1 MIAILDYGSG
11 NIRSAQR
18 AIERLGVSTEVTS
31 EYEVALNAAGLLVPG
46 VGAFGSCIRQ
56 LLQINGD
63 LILKKRLKLNRPT
76 LGVCVGMQILFE
88 SSAESNEAGLAL
100 VAGKVKKL
108 SAKILPHIGWNEV
121 HVEKEMNLMRGLNN
135 QRFYFVHS
143 YAATTAPDEV
153 LQAKSNYGEEFVA
166 AIQSGSLSAVQ
177 FHPEKSG
184 DAGMQLLKNWVSA
197 L

>member
-1 MIAILDYGSG
+1 LIAILDYGSG

-63 LILKKRLKLNRPT
+63 LILKERLKLNRPT

-88 SSAESNEAGLAL
+88 SSAESNEAGLAF

-108 SAKILPHIGWNEV
+108 SAKILPHVGWNEV
-121 HVEKEMNLMRGLNN
+121 HVEKEMNLMRGLKN

-143 YAATTAPDEV
+143 YAATTAPDEF

>member
-63 LILKKRLKLNRPT
+63 LILKERLKLNRPT

-88 SSAESNEAGLAL
+88 SSAESKEAGLAL

-143 YAATTAPDEV
+143 YAATTAPDEF

-166 AIQSGSLSAVQ
+166 AIQSGSLRAVQ

>member
-88 SSAESNEAGLAL
+88 SSAESKEAGLAL

>member
-31 EYEVALNAAGLLVPG
+31 EYEVALNATGLLVPG

-88 SSAESNEAGLAL
+88 SSAESKEAGLAL

-143 YAATTAPDEV
+143 YAATTAPDEF

>member
-63 LILKKRLKLNRPT
+63 LILKERLKLNRPT

-88 SSAESNEAGLAL
+88 GSAESDEAGLAL

-121 HVEKEMNLMRGLNN
+121 HAEKEMNLMRGLNN

-143 YAATTAPDEV
+143 YAATTAPDEF

>member
-143 YAATTAPDEV
+143 YAATTAPDEF

>member
-63 LILKKRLKLNRPT
+63 LILKERLKLNRPT

-88 SSAESNEAGLAL
+88 SSAESDEAGLAL

-121 HVEKEMNLMRGLNN
+121 HVEKEMNLMRGLKINVSTLSTLTLPQLPRMN
-135 QRFYFVHS
+135 FFKQRVIMVRNLS
-143 YAATTAPDEV
+143 
-153 LQAKSNYGEEFVA
+153 LQS
-166 AIQSGSLSAVQ
+166 SLA
-177 FHPEKSG
+177 H
-184 DAGMQLLKNWVSA
+184 
-197 L
+197 

>member
-63 LILKKRLKLNRPT
+63 LILKERLKLNRPT

-88 SSAESNEAGLAL
+88 SSAESSEAGLAL

-143 YAATTAPDEV
+143 YAATTAPDEF

>member
-1 MIAILDYGSG
+1 LIAILDYGSG

-31 EYEVALNAAGLLVPG
+31 DHEVALNAGGLLVPG
-46 VGAFGSCIRQ
+46 VGAFGSCMRQ

-63 LILKKRLKLNRPT
+63 LILKERLKLNRPT

-88 SSAESNEAGLAL
+88 SSDESSEAGLAL

-108 SAKILPHIGWNEV
+108 SAKILPHIGWSEV
-121 HVEKEMNLMRGLNN
+121 HAEKEMNLMRGLDN

-143 YAATTAPDEV
+143 YAATTAPNNF
-153 LQAKSNYGEEFVA
+153 LQATSNYGQDFVA

-197 L
+197 I

>member
-18 AIERLGVSTEVTS
+18 AIERVGGSTEVTS
-31 EYEVALNAAGLLVPG
+31 DYEVALNADGLLVPG
-46 VGAFGSCIRQ
+46 VGAFGSCMRQ
-56 LLQINGD
+56 LSGVKGD
-63 LILKKRLKLNRPT
+63 SIIKQRLNLARPT
-76 LGVCVGMQILFE
+76 LGVCVGMQVLFE
-88 SSAESNEAGLAL
+88 SSDESNEAGLSI
-100 VAGKVKKL
+100 VAGRVKKL

-121 HVEKEMNLMRGLNN
+121 NCKDAMPLMQGLSG

-143 YAATTAPDEV
+143 FAATSAPEEF
-153 LQAKSNYGEEFVA
+153 AKATTTYGEDFLA
-166 AIQSGSLSAVQ
+166 AMQSGALSAVQ

-184 DAGMQLLKNWVSA
+184 DAGMQLLKNWVNS

>member
-63 LILKKRLKLNRPT
+63 LILKERLKLNRPT

>member
-121 HVEKEMNLMRGLNN
+121 HVEKEMNLMRGLKN

-143 YAATTAPDEV
+143 YAATTAPDEF

>member
-1 MIAILDYGSG
+1 LIAILDYGSG

-63 LILKKRLKLNRPT
+63 LILKERLKLNRPT

-88 SSAESNEAGLAL
+88 SSAESDEAGLAL

-143 YAATTAPDEV
+143 YAATTAPDEF

>member
-63 LILKKRLKLNRPT
+63 LILKERLKLNRPT

-121 HVEKEMNLMRGLNN
+121 HVEKEMNLMRGLKN

-143 YAATTAPDEV
+143 YAATTAPDEF

>member
-63 LILKKRLKLNRPT
+63 LILKERLKLNRPT

-88 SSAESNEAGLAL
+88 SSAESDEAGLAL

-121 HVEKEMNLMRGLNN
+121 HVEKEMNLMRGLKN

-143 YAATTAPDEV
+143 YAATTAPDEF

>member
-63 LILKKRLKLNRPT
+63 LILKERLKLNRPT

-88 SSAESNEAGLAL
+88 SSAESKEAGLAL

-143 YAATTAPDEV
+143 YAATTAPDEF

>member
-1 MIAILDYGSG
+1 LIAILDYGSG

-88 SSAESNEAGLAL
+88 SSAESSETGLAL
-100 VAGKVKKL
+100 VAGRVKKL

-121 HVEKEMNLMRGLNN
+121 HVEKEMNLMRGLKN

-143 YAATTAPDEV
+143 YAATTAPDEF

>member
-63 LILKKRLKLNRPT
+63 LILKERLKLNRPT

-88 SSAESNEAGLAL
+88 SSAESSETGLAL
-100 VAGKVKKL
+100 VAGRVKKL

-143 YAATTAPDEV
+143 YAATTAPDEF

>member
-88 SSAESNEAGLAL
+88 SSAESKEAGLAL

-143 YAATTAPDEV
+143 YAATTAPDEF

>member
-1 MIAILDYGSG
+1 LIAILDYGSG

-63 LILKKRLKLNRPT
+63 LILKERLKLNRPT

-88 SSAESNEAGLAL
+88 SSAESDEAGLAL

-121 HVEKEMNLMRGLNN
+121 HVEKEMNLMRGLKN

-143 YAATTAPDEV
+143 YAATTAPDEF

>member
-31 EYEVALNAAGLLVPG
+31 EYEVALNATGLLVPG

-63 LILKKRLKLNRPT
+63 LILKERLKLNRPT

-88 SSAESNEAGLAL
+88 SSAESKEAGLAL

-143 YAATTAPDEV
+143 YAATTAPDEF

>member
-63 LILKKRLKLNRPT
+63 LILKERLKLNRPT

-88 SSAESNEAGLAL
+88 SSAESRETGLAL

-121 HVEKEMNLMRGLNN
+121 HAEKEMNLMRGLKN

-143 YAATTAPDEV
+143 YAATTAPDEF

>member
-1 MIAILDYGSG
+1 LIAILDYGSG

-88 SSAESNEAGLAL
+88 SSAESKEAGLAL

-143 YAATTAPDEV
+143 YAATTAPDEF

>member
-63 LILKKRLKLNRPT
+63 LILKERLKLNRPT

-143 YAATTAPDEV
+143 YAATTAPDEF

>member
-31 EYEVALNAAGLLVPG
+31 DYEVALNAGGLLVPG
-46 VGAFGSCIRQ
+46 VGAFGSCMRQ

-63 LILKKRLKLNRPT
+63 LILKERLKLNRPT

-88 SSAESNEAGLAL
+88 SSDESSETGLAL

-108 SAKILPHIGWNEV
+108 SARVLPHIGWNEV
-121 HVEKEMNLMRGLNN
+121 HAEKEMNLMRGLDN

-143 YAATTAPDEV
+143 YAATTAPNNF
-153 LQAKSNYGEEFVA
+153 LQATSNYGEDFVA

-197 L
+197 I

>member
-1 MIAILDYGSG
+1 
-11 NIRSAQR
+11 
-18 AIERLGVSTEVTS
+18 
-31 EYEVALNAAGLLVPG
+31 
-46 VGAFGSCIRQ
+46 
-56 LLQINGD
+56 
-63 LILKKRLKLNRPT
+63 LILKERLKLNRPT
-76 LGVCVGMQILFE
+76 LGVCVGMQIPFE

-121 HVEKEMNLMRGLNN
+121 HVEKEMNLMWGLNN

-143 YAATTAPDEV
+143 YAATTAPDEF

>member
-1 MIAILDYGSG
+1 LIAILDYGSG

-63 LILKKRLKLNRPT
+63 LILKERLKLNRPT

-88 SSAESNEAGLAL
+88 SSAESKEAGLAL

-143 YAATTAPDEV
+143 YAATTAPDEF

>member
-63 LILKKRLKLNRPT
+63 LILKERLKLNRPT

-88 SSAESNEAGLAL
+88 SSAESDEAGLAL

-121 HVEKEMNLMRGLNN
+121 HVEKEMNLMRGLKN

-143 YAATTAPDEV
+143 YAATTAPDEF

-166 AIQSGSLSAVQ
+166 AIQSGLQRQIPHHKIGRAHV
-177 FHPEKSG
+177 
-184 DAGMQLLKNWVSA
+184 
-197 L
+197 

>member
-31 EYEVALNAAGLLVPG
+31 EYEVALNATGLLVPG
-46 VGAFGSCIRQ
+46 VGAVGSCIRQ

-88 SSAESNEAGLAL
+88 SSAESKEAGLAL

-143 YAATTAPDEV
+143 YAATTAPDEF

>member
-63 LILKKRLKLNRPT
+63 LILKERLKLNRPT

-88 SSAESNEAGLAL
+88 SSAESKEAGLAL

>member
-18 AIERLGVSTEVTS
+18 AIERVGGSTEVTS
-31 EYEVALNAAGLLVPG
+31 DYEVALNADGLLVPG
-46 VGAFGSCIRQ
+46 VGAFGSCMRQ
-56 LLQINGD
+56 LSGVKGD
-63 LILKKRLKLNRPT
+63 SIIKQRLNLARPT
-76 LGVCVGMQILFE
+76 LGVCVGMQVLFE
-88 SSAESNEAGLAL
+88 SSDESSEAGLSI

-108 SAKILPHIGWNEV
+108 SAKILTHIGWNEV
-121 HVEKEMNLMRGLNN
+121 NSKDAMPLIQGLSG

-143 YAATTAPDEV
+143 FAATSAPEEF
-153 LQAKSNYGEEFVA
+153 AKATTTYGEDFLA
-166 AIQSGSLSAVQ
+166 AMQSGALSAVQ

-184 DAGMQLLKNWVSA
+184 DAGMQLLKNWVNS

>member
-63 LILKKRLKLNRPT
+63 LILKERLKLNRPT

-88 SSAESNEAGLAL
+88 SSAESSETGLAL

-143 YAATTAPDEV
+143 YAATTAPDEF

>member
-63 LILKKRLKLNRPT
+63 LILKERLKLNRPT

-88 SSAESNEAGLAL
+88 SSAESDEAGLAL

-143 YAATTAPDEV
+143 YAATTAPDEF

>member
-1 MIAILDYGSG
+1 LIAILDYGSG

-63 LILKKRLKLNRPT
+63 LILKERLKLNRPT

>member
-63 LILKKRLKLNRPT
+63 LILKERLKLNRPT

-88 SSAESNEAGLAL
+88 SSAESKEAGLAL

-121 HVEKEMNLMRGLNN
+121 HVEKEMNLMRGLKN

-143 YAATTAPDEV
+143 YAATTAPDEF

>member
-88 SSAESNEAGLAL
+88 SSAESDEAGLAL

-143 YAATTAPDEV
+143 YAATTAPDEF

>member
-31 EYEVALNAAGLLVPG
+31 EYEVALNATGLLVPG

-143 YAATTAPDEV
+143 YAATTAPDEF

>member
-46 VGAFGSCIRQ
+46 VGAFGSCMRQ

-63 LILKKRLKLNRPT
+63 LILRERLKLNRPT

-88 SSAESNEAGLAL
+88 SSAESSEAGLAL

-121 HVEKEMNLMRGLNN
+121 HVEKEMNLMRGLKN

-143 YAATTAPDEV
+143 YAATTAPDEF